1 MYNHSMCV
9 YITRST
15 IQHTAV
21 LMYMY
26 IVHTAST
33 VNVFG
38 IWSTVGNTVLHVCVP
53 KCHVC
58 KSVVMM
64 SCSQR
69 VCSYGYT
76 RYMELSSLQFS
87 QTPDSSVH

>member
-1 MYNHSMCV
+1 MCNTV
-9 YITRST
+9 Y
-15 IQHTAV
+15 HTA
-21 LMYMY
+21 YCGTY
-26 IVHTAST
+26 VHVAST
-33 VNVFG
+33 VNGFG
-38 IWSTVGNTVLHVCVP
+38 IWSTFGDTVLHICVP
-53 KCHVC
+53 KCHGHVC

-76 RYMELSSLQFS
+76 RYIELSSLQFS